1 MININGAIVYA
12 DEIDDIVYNQIEQI
26 TKHPVFK
33 NSKIRIMPDCH
44 AGKGCVIGFT
54 SVNSNREIIPNVV
67 GVDIGCG
74 VRSVIF
80 NTKDNINFKALDNF
94 IKENIPSGMNFYT
107 SPHKNIYSSLAD
119 KINYV
124 SELIGETEKKDCFF
138 NSLGTLGGGNHFIEI
153 GKISENRYMLSI
165 HTGSRNFGLK
175 ICRYFQKMGNTV
187 DIKEKNRL
195 ISMHKTALT
204 SEEHTIINT
213 AVNNLAVIPSELAY
227 ITDENFEKYMKCMD
241 IAKEY
246 ASCNRIFIANDIM
259 NYLSENYCVTI
270 EEEFDT
276 IHNYIDWY
284 NSEHTETIIR
294 KGAVSAEKNQRLSI
308 PLNMKDGIVV
318 GTGKGNAEWNFSAP
332 HGAGRRLSRS
342 EAKKNISLEEFENTM
357 KGIETWSVSENT
369 IDESPQ
375 VYKNSENIIS
385 YIKQSVNIDF
395 IAKTIYNFKC
405 VNDFFDIL

>member
-12 DEIDDIVYNQIEQI
+12 DEVDDVVYNQIEEI

-54 SVNSNREIIPNVV
+54 SVNYGREVIPNVV

-74 VRSVIF
+74 VRTVIF
-80 NTKDNINFKALDNF
+80 NTGDKMNFKLLDNF
-94 IKENIPSGMNFYT
+94 IIENIPSGINSRT
-107 SPHKNIYSSLAD
+107 SPHKNICKKLID
-119 KINYV
+119 KIDYV
-124 SELIGETEKKDCFF
+124 SELIGETEKKDCFI

-153 GKISENRYMLSI
+153 GKISEKRYILSV

-175 ICRYFQKMGNTV
+175 ICRYFQKMGNTI
-187 DIKEKNRL
+187 DIKEKNKL
-195 ISMHKTALT
+195 ISMHKTAKT
-204 SEEHTIINT
+204 PEEHNAINE
-213 AVNNLAVIPSELAY
+213 AINNLPIISSDLAY
-227 ITDENFEKYMKCMD
+227 ITDEDFEKYMECMD

-246 ASCNRIFIANDIM
+246 ASCNRTFIADDIM
-259 NYLSENYCVTI
+259 DYLSENYNI
-270 EEEFDT
+270 NIDEKFDT

-284 NSEHTETIIR
+284 NPEHTKTIIR

-308 PLNMKDGIVV
+308 PLNMKDGIII
-318 GTGKGNAEWNFSAP
+318 GTGKGSAEWNCSAP

-342 EAKKNISLEEFENTM
+342 EARKNISLEEFKNAM
-357 KGIETWSVSENT
+357 KGVETWSVNENT

-375 VYKNSENIIS
+375 SYKNSENIIS
-385 YIKQSVNIDF
+385 YIKENVDIDF

-405 VNDFFDIL
+405 GNDFFYIL